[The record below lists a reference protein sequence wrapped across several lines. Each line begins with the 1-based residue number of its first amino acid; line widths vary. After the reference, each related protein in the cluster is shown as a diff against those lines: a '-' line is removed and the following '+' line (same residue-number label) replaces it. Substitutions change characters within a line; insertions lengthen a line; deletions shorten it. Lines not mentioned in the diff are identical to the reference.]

1 MINIEDILQAISDGM
16 LVETNEIEFKK
27 SMPKNISSLA
37 KTIAGM
43 SNTQGGH
50 LIIGITNSSHGLSI
64 IGIDSTPDFIEHLQ
78 KLDDLLSIKTYT
90 FEEYKIK
97 NKNIGIFT
105 ISKSEYPVYVRNNSD
120 SERLYKYIRIGVD
133 TQVATVANDFGNE
146 REYSKLY
153 TRVFKYM
160 NLESFLCSLYG
171 KSLRFSEP
179 SSWPDRYET
188 RFYCANYTN
197 IANNECAKKLFA
209 TCVTRTRNNEAA
221 WKVYARNG
229 GLSTHCVQLELD
241 ITVFRNQL
249 RNNNYHVEERY
260 MEYTNEDYILNLHK
274 RSSKYYS
281 LYFTPFTSG
290 SYIKLLTLKR
300 DAYQYENE
308 IRLFIIPSENGE
320 REIEQN
326 KATFIDIPIEWDKII
341 KSVRVDKKCSQAEL
355 ISIIQDC
362 HYANINPIFKVSPV
376 KASIPAIEHG
386 SDIPFDLYD
395 IDEMPDNRQIT
406 IEE

>member
-146 REYSKLY
+146 R
-153 TRVFKYM
+153 
-160 NLESFLCSLYG
+160 
-171 KSLRFSEP
+171 
-179 SSWPDRYET
+179 
-188 RFYCANYTN
+188 
-197 IANNECAKKLFA
+197 
-209 TCVTRTRNNEAA
+209 
-221 WKVYARNG
+221 
-229 GLSTHCVQLELD
+229 
-241 ITVFRNQL
+241 
-249 RNNNYHVEERY
+249 
-260 MEYTNEDYILNLHK
+260 
-274 RSSKYYS
+274 
-281 LYFTPFTSG
+281 
-290 SYIKLLTLKR
+290 
-300 DAYQYENE
+300 
-308 IRLFIIPSENGE
+308 
-320 REIEQN
+320 
-326 KATFIDIPIEWDKII
+326 
-341 KSVRVDKKCSQAEL
+341 
-355 ISIIQDC
+355 
-362 HYANINPIFKVSPV
+362 
-376 KASIPAIEHG
+376 
-386 SDIPFDLYD
+386 
-395 IDEMPDNRQIT
+395 
-406 IEE
+406 